1 MASESHDVE
10 ISRSTTRLPVY
21 RPWPNAGLPGGAV
34 RRPEQPS
41 PRPKASPPGYVCEPT
56 PPARRWG
63 GDSRPVTV
71 VSFLSCRVH
80 YLSRFARKSARRA
93 RPCGGPPIHLH
104 TPVSR
109 SLIAPTMHHAHH
121 YNMPRLRRL
130 RQQRKS
136 RDNRIHNPIR
146 DLHTA
151 ELFRYVTPNPI
162 QNQPA
167 GIRQRIME
175 LTRAFHECA
184 PGRRKLAVKVVD
196 IFASDTM
203 IIVEVRI

>member
-1 MASESHDVE
+1 
-10 ISRSTTRLPVY
+10 
-21 RPWPNAGLPGGAV
+21 
-34 RRPEQPS
+34 
-41 PRPKASPPGYVCEPT
+41 
-56 PPARRWG
+56 
-63 GDSRPVTV
+63 
-71 VSFLSCRVH
+71 
-80 YLSRFARKSARRA
+80 
-93 RPCGGPPIHLH
+93 
-104 TPVSR
+104 
-109 SLIAPTMHHAHH
+109 MHHAHH